1 MKCIVFLCFS
11 VIVLSFLA
19 AVWRSYLLFSL
30 CPPLVCTAVSGEF
43 GFLLEVLPGVL

>member
-19 AVWRSYLLFSL
+19 AVWRSSLLFSL
-30 CPPLVCTAVSGEF
+30 CPLFCTAVSGEF
-43 GFLLEVLPGVL
+43 GFLLEVLRELL